1 MTVDTK
7 KIVRVDGL
15 ARAITASLNATIGK
29 AGSIQGPKGEKGEK
43 GEKGDIGPAGPQG
56 IQGLRGIQGPKGD
69 RGETGPKGEKG
80 EAGTVTPAAAIAD
93 LTAAPTAGDF
103 NALLNALRAAGLMAG
118 STPAPKVPV
127 KSISISPSSPT
138 VKEHGTLRLSA
149 TVKPDN
155 ATDRTVSWSSGDK
168 LTATVTSDG
177 TVTGIKQGTTS
188 ITATANDGS
197 KVSSTVTLTV
207 TAKPT
212 GQGPLALFGDS
223 QLIVDSDTSLTN
235 MGPYP
240 SGANPGTATSWPSD
254 QSKQIASITGLRVID
269 LYYGGARIARDKTGW
284 QGGWAMQ
291 SNRLASLVKADAAN
305 TPGVIVIYGFYNND
319 LHDGLTDT
327 KPATD
332 LSKIAA
338 AYKAKFDELK
348 AKYPQARIL
357 YALQCIFRSAATEAK
372 PVMTGLPAGTIMT
385 NNFTALQSSER
396 ILFTETTL
404 GVPVIDATD
413 EVWALGSGLTISDM
427 IHPTA
432 EGAVKL
438 GQILGRHIKQA
449 IQQ

>member
-69 RGETGPKGEKG
+69 RGE
-80 EAGTVTPAAAIAD
+80 AGTVTPAAAIAD

-103 NALLNALRAAGLMAG
+103 NALLNALRSAGLMAR

-188 ITATANDGS
+188 ITATARDGS

-207 TAKPT
+207 TSVPAQT
-212 GQGPLALFGDS
+212 ETVDVFIGDS
-223 QLIVDSDTSLTN
+223 TTAIWNNAPADKNWTTLIANADGVGTVNVAAGGAGFQALSDKKQAFPDQVTTAIGKTQGKTVRRVFLVGLSNDQDCIKSDMDAEINAMTKTATMIKSAWPGAQLIYIVEVTPQTTTSQGMLK
-235 MGPYP
+235 
-240 SGANPGTATSWPSD
+240 SFSS
-254 QSKQIASITGLRVID
+254 VINQTYT
-269 LYYGGARIARDKTGW
+269 LFENNGFNVARDWFDWLPDG
-284 QGGWAMQ
+284 
-291 SNRLASLVKADAAN
+291 KANGYLYDSMHPNAKGMNVAAHKIREWVN
-305 TPGVIVIYGFYNND
+305 TLSGPKINGEI
-319 LHDGLTDT
+319 
-327 KPATD
+327 PAW
-332 LSKIAA
+332 
-338 AYKAKFDELK
+338 
-348 AKYPQARIL
+348 
-357 YALQCIFRSAATEAK
+357 
-372 PVMTGLPAGTIMT
+372 
-385 NNFTALQSSER
+385 SE
-396 ILFTETTL
+396 
-404 GVPVIDATD
+404 
-413 EVWALGSGLTISDM
+413 
-427 IHPTA
+427 
-432 EGAVKL
+432 
-438 GQILGRHIKQA
+438 
-449 IQQ
+449 